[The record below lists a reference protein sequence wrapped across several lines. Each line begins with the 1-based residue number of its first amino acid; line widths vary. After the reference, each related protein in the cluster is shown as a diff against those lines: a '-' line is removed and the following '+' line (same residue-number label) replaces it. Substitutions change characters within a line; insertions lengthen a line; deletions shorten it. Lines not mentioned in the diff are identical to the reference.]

1 MSGNR
6 PHGRLHTVRRHGL
19 PMSVRVVSG
28 AAGGRR
34 LVAPKGLDTRPTGDR
49 VRQATFDALTS
60 LGVIEDAVVL
70 DLFAGSGA
78 MGIEALSRGAATAT
92 FVDTSVAAV
101 AAIEANLAT
110 TGLTARATVERVD
123 AARFV
128 STSTSRWDLAVVD
141 PPYAT
146 DAERW
151 EWLLSSLDADVV
163 VAESDREIEP
173 GPGRRVL
180 RVGRYGSTVV
190 TLTRRT

>member
-1 MSGNR
+1 
-6 PHGRLHTVRRHGL
+6 
-19 PMSVRVVSG
+19 MSVRVVSG

>member
-1 MSGNR
+1 M
-6 PHGRLHTVRRHGL
+6 
-19 PMSVRVVSG
+19 RVVSG
-28 AAGGRR
+28 TAGGRG
-34 LVAPKGLDTRPTGDR
+34 LVAPRGRDTRPTSDR
-49 VRQATFDALTS
+49 VRQATFDALAS
-60 LGVIEDAVVL
+60 LGAIEGAAML

-92 FVDTSVAAV
+92 FVDTSAAAA
-101 AAIEANLAT
+101 AAIGANLAT
-110 TGLTARATVERVD
+110 TGLTAQGRIERAD
-123 AARFV
+123 ATRFL
-128 STSTSRWDLAVVD
+128 STSTSGWDLAVLD

-146 DAERW
+146 GDDGWAR
-151 EWLLSSLDADVV
+151 LLSSLVAEVV